1 MRRLLNEFDHEK
13 SQQVIIQV
21 DNKSV
26 IALVENSMHHDKIKH
41 IEIRYHFIREKIIEE
56 LIKLIFVSTKDE
68 VVDEL
73 TKSLIDETFIK
84 YIKKLRLTII
94 D

>member
-84 YIKKLRLTII
+84 YIKKLKLTTIN
-94 D
+94 

>member
-84 YIKKLRLTII
+84 YIKKLKLTTI